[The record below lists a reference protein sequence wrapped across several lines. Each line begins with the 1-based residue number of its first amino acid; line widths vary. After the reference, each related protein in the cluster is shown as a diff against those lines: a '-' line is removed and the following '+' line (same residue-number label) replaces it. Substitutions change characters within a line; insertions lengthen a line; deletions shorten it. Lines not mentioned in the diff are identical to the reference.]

1 MRLNKKRIN
10 HKDLYL
16 GEIKI
21 SDLRTHERLDKFSF
35 KNLDEFDKRIKTF
48 FDKFM

>member
-1 MRLNKKRIN
+1 MRLKRKHIN
-10 HKDLYL
+10 HKDLYI

-35 KNLDEFDKRIKTF
+35 KNLKEFDKQVKTF